1 MQPLIVGIDP
11 GTTTAYAI
19 IDINGEIIKVS
30 SSKFWD
36 FSDLLLEIIKY
47 GKPLIVG
54 TDKKI
59 SPNLIRKFS
68 MKTGAKIISP
78 EKDLTNY
85 EKIKLLKIKTGND
98 HESDALASSFFAYEK
113 LLPLIKKIDSF
124 LEKENKLELKE
135 QIFSMLMTDSGLSI
149 KTALMKIEEKPFF
162 EDRRKK
168 RVRTGTGIITDIDE
182 NELILLREENNE
194 LIKKIE
200 KLEENLENPRE
211 INLKYEAKKLLNFK
225 EQKILFL
232 EKQIKRLNEEL
243 QILKNELN
251 TINSFLLD
259 IRSNFVA
266 KKIKNL
272 GSIEFEAKS
281 KLLKI
286 QKDDVLLVDDSN
298 TFSQNVID
306 FLKNKINIII
316 YKGKPNEK
324 LKNLGFTLVS
334 CNSLEIR
341 EIKNYA
347 IASRES
353 LEREVR
359 KKENMIDLIKKYK
372 EERRK

>member
-85 EKIKLLKIKTGND
+85 EKIKTGND